1 MSIHKLNPHFYKI
14 SDFFPKWKVPTKM
27 LAFYYRKAQY
37 YYREMADVALNKIG
51 QTNIPAR
58 KNDLRRKRNAFY
70 TMSRRCSR
78 IIRELEKRHGPS
90 KRPQMYYWKVL
101 EPGAF
106 ASLKD
111 VKHKMGKLNH
121 SYQYKY
127 I

>member
-1 MSIHKLNPHFYKI
+1 MVLHKLNPHFYKI
-14 SDFFPKWKVPTKM
+14 SDFFPKWKVPPKM
-27 LAFYYRKAQY
+27 LAFYYRKALY
-37 YYREMADVALNKIG
+37 YYREMADVAHNKLRATKIEM
-51 QTNIPAR
+51 R

-70 TMSRRCSR
+70 TMSARCSR

-90 KRPQMYYWKVL
+90 KRPEMYYWQVL

-111 VKHKMGKLNH
+111 VKHKWGKQNH